1 MDKEALQQ
9 AFDKAYLGL
18 KAQGFE
24 RSHKNEACLY
34 RGPDGKK
41 CALGHVIPDEHYLP
55 EMEHDSAFAVVE
67 QYPEVVPVGL
77 RGDWGKRALH
87 RLQRCHDQALDPEDM
102 QRRLVHYAEDW
113 GLTVP
118 EEETK

>member
-24 RSHKNEACLY
+24 RSYGNDICLY

-41 CALGHVIPDEHYLP
+41 CALGHLIPDDQYRHDMEAKSVHTINNLFPNALP
-55 EMEHDSAFAVVE
+55 E
-67 QYPEVVPVGL
+67 GL
-77 RGDWGKRALH
+77 RDLDGRRALNA
-87 RLQRCHDQALDPEDM
+87 LQRCHDFAVDAADM
-102 QRRLVHYAEDW
+102 RDRLVHFAEMHD
-113 GLTVP
+113 LTVP
-118 EEETK
+118 A